1 MQIQNHILEVLQLY
15 EYAMA
20 IGKSLDFKNN
30 CESFIKLLLKRQNL
44 NAAWVL
50 KEKENYFETVYSL
63 PKGTSLRIKRS
74 ETPLSIIDNEYIL
87 LDVEKHEILNQL
99 SPISLKEG
107 HVAVYNLKTIG
118 FLFLYTKKNNL
129 NQKELAQ
136 LKPVID
142 KFTTSLRAST
152 AFEEQQ
158 NLLNN
163 LEARNQELSDYAHM
177 VSHDLKS
184 PLRSIDTLSSWL
196 QEDYKN
202 SLDATGQ
209 QHLDTVRENVLKMDN
224 LIDGILQYSSI
235 DKHNSDFYDVHP
247 NKIIS
252 EIINSIVVPENIKLV
267 VNELPVIKGDTY
279 RVRQLFQNLITNA
292 ITYNDKEQGYIEIG
306 YNNSEKGMFY
316 IKDNGI
322 GIDKKYHQK
331 IFKTFEK
338 LENKKGS
345 SGIGLSIVNKIIE
358 YYNGQIWIESE
369 PGIGTTFYFTL
380 PKT

>member
-1 MQIQNHILEVLQLY
+1 M
-15 EYAMA
+15 
-20 IGKSLDFKNN
+20 
-30 CESFIKLLLKRQNL
+30 
-44 NAAWVL
+44 
-50 KEKENYFETVYSL
+50 
-63 PKGTSLRIKRS
+63 
-74 ETPLSIIDNEYIL
+74 
-87 LDVEKHEILNQL
+87 
-99 SPISLKEG
+99 
-107 HVAVYNLKTIG
+107 
-118 FLFLYTKKNNL
+118 
-129 NQKELAQ
+129 
-136 LKPVID
+136 
-142 KFTTSLRAST
+142 RAST

-369 PGIGTTFYFTL
+369 PGIGTTFFFTL

>member
-50 KEKENYFETVYSL
+50 KGKENYFETVYSL
-63 PKGTSLRIKRS
+63 PKGTSLRVKGS
-74 ETPLSIIDNEYIL
+74 ELPLSIIDNEYIL
-87 LDVEKHEILNQL
+87 LDVEKREILNQL
-99 SPISLKEG
+99 SPITLKQG

-292 ITYNDKEQGYIEIG
+292 ITYNNKEHGYIEIG
-306 YNNSEKGMFY
+306 YNNSEKGIFY

-380 PKT
+380 P

>member
-50 KEKENYFETVYSL
+50 KGKENYFETVYSL
-63 PKGTSLRIKRS
+63 PKGTSLRVKGS
-74 ETPLSIIDNEYIL
+74 ELPLSIIDNEYIL

-99 SPISLKEG
+99 SPISLKQG

-252 EIINSIVVPENIKLV
+252 EIIDSIVVPENIKLV

-292 ITYNDKEQGYIEIG
+292 ITYNDKEQGHIEIG
-306 YNNSEKGMFY
+306 YNNSEKGIFY

>member
-50 KEKENYFETVYSL
+50 KGKENYFETVYSL
-63 PKGTSLRIKRS
+63 PKGTSLRVQGS
-74 ETPLSIIDNEYIL
+74 ELPLSIIDNEYIL

-99 SPISLKEG
+99 SPITLKQG

-209 QHLDTVRENVLKMDN
+209 QHLETVRENVLKMDN

-306 YNNSEKGMFY
+306 YNNSEKGIFY

>member
-20 IGKSLDFKNN
+20 IGKSLDFKDN

-63 PKGTSLRIKRS
+63 PKGTSLRIKGS
-74 ETPLSIIDNEYIL
+74 ELPLSIIDNEYIL

-129 NQKELAQ
+129 NQKELVQ

-209 QHLDTVRENVLKMDN
+209 QYLDTVRENVLKMDN

-292 ITYNDKEQGYIEIG
+292 ITYNDKEHGYIEIG
-306 YNNSEKGMFY
+306 YNNSEKGIFY